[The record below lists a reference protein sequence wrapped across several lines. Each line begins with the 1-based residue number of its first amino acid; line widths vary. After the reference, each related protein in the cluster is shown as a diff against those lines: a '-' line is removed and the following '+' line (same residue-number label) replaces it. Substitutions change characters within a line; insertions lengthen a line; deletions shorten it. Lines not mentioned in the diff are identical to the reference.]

1 MAFCCL
7 GTTRGKAGKQG
18 FVQVDHDYVV
28 RCARLLR
35 EAACKDFHLI
45 SASGAHSNS
54 YFLTSQTKVHQ
65 DTIAGS
71 FKQSNE
77 VFILSTFALEIGS
90 CTREKP
96 SREG

>member
-45 SASGAHSNS
+45 SASGAHSKS

-65 DTIAGS
+65 DTIAGC

-77 VFILSTFALEIGS
+77 VSILSTFALVHS

-96 SREG
+96 SGEG

>member
-45 SASGAHSNS
+45 SASGAHSKS
-54 YFLTSQTKVHQ
+54 YFLTSQIKVHQ
-65 DTIAGS
+65 DTIAGC
-71 FKQSNE
+71 FKQRNE

-96 SREG
+96 SGEG

>member
-45 SASGAHSNS
+45 SASGAHSKS

-77 VFILSTFALEIGS
+77 VSILSTFTLEIGS

-96 SREG
+96 SGEG